1 MAKIKNSLAGKLLI
15 AMPSLGDPRFHRAV
29 ILICGH
35 DDAGA
40 MGLVIN
46 HQLPNLEFR
55 EFLSQLGIT
64 SGIKIDMKQLG
75 VPVMGGGPVEG
86 QRGFL
91 LHSSDFK
98 QPDTVNINPSLNVTG
113 TIDALKAIVR
123 GDGPENLLFILGY
136 AGWGVGQLDA
146 EMQQNSWLVADPD
159 PDLIFNAPH
168 SEKWIKALQKIGV
181 DLALLSSEAGQA

>member
-35 DDAGA
+35 DDTGA
-40 MGLVIN
+40 MGFVIN

-55 EFLSQLGIT
+55 EFLGQLGIT
-64 SGIKIDMKQLG
+64 SDIKIDMKKLG

-98 QPDTVNINPSLNVTG
+98 QSDTVNINPSLSVTG
-113 TIDALKAIVR
+113 TIDAL
-123 GDGPENLLFILGY
+123 
-136 AGWGVGQLDA
+136 
-146 EMQQNSWLVADPD
+146 
-159 PDLIFNAPH
+159 
-168 SEKWIKALQKIGV
+168 
-181 DLALLSSEAGQA
+181 